1 MSHLYAMQISKVG
14 KFRNYFFF
22 LFTKL
27 YTLRG
32 NVVMSE
38 KFRNVPFKAV
48 Q

>member
-1 MSHLYAMQISKVG
+1 MSHLYAMQIFKVG
-14 KFRNYFFF
+14 KFRNYFF

-27 YTLRG
+27 YTSGR